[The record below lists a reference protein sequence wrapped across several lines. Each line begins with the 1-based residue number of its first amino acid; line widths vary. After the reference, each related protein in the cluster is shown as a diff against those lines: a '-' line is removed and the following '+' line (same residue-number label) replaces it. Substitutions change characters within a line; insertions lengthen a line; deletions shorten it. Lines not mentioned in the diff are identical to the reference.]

1 MQPVKG
7 ETRTSVIRKFVL
19 LYSLSLV
26 AIFLVVYFLFNTPAA
41 IFKKSMQQYQHSEM
55 EEGQLLKQIDGITTS
70 VNNTIEADRNYKVAI
85 NVADKEKY
93 KEVLGEYTNEISTA
107 LTEIENDSTSRKSSF
122 SRRNANNYLF
132 LFRTFLEYRDAFS
145 NDFATLESRKDL
157 PSQFRTALDSLR
169 TYQAQREYLKTQITE
184 ANNKNNEIVLQ
195 ATKNLNADGASKA
208 TYEKTI
214 DDLQNKLRQAQTELN
229 NLRQQKAGGA
239 QTSSQ
244 TAEANLNDQQMAS
257 LLANAGKK
265 IYSQALQGKN
275 FKGGTIEQRAYFA
288 CARQIFE
295 DARSHADNDDI
306 TTYLKNIDVQLKKL
320 SY

>member
-7 ETRTSVIRKFVL
+7 ETKTAVIWKFVL

-26 AIFLVVYFLFNTPAA
+26 VIFSVVYFLFNTPAA
-41 IFKKSMQQYQHSEM
+41 IFKRSMRQYQHAEM
-55 EEGQLLKQIDGITTS
+55 EEGQLFKKIDAITTS
-70 VNNTIEADRNYKVAI
+70 INNIIEADRNYQVAI

-169 TYQAQREYLKTQITE
+169 AYQAQREYLKNQLTE
-184 ANNKNNEIVLQ
+184 ANNKNNEMNLQ
-195 ATKNLNADGASKA
+195 ATKNLNGDAASKA

-214 DDLQNKLRQAQTELN
+214 DDMQNKLRQAQTELN
-229 NLRQQKAGGA
+229 SLKQQKTGA
-239 QTSSQ
+239 QASLQ
-244 TAEANLNDQQMAS
+244 TPGANLGDQQTAS

-275 FKGGTIEQRAYFA
+275 FKGGTIEQRAYFV

-295 DARSHADNDDI
+295 EARTHADNDDI